1 MRVAIVALTLV
12 TLAASTAAAAD
23 DDDSPSPFEARPT
36 AVFLHAG
43 LSGPYGFAAFEAEQA
58 LSPLWT
64 VSAGFGLGEASLQ
77 GGAMTHLRFG
87 GGWSRLEIGAG
98 LSYGKHVWKDLCGDE
113 LCAQKSGT
121 VLRANLEV
129 GGSHRWP
136 RGFSM
141 KYFVGYGQVVA
152 GTLTCEAVNIDDCVA
167 NLQNE
172 GRGTVYTGFAMGASF

>member
-12 TLAASTAAAAD
+12 TLAAGTAAAAD

-58 LSPLWT
+58 LLPLWT
-64 VSAGFGLGEASLQ
+64 LSAGFGLGEASLQ

-98 LSYGKHVWKDLCGDE
+98 LSYGKHVWTDLCGDE

-152 GTLTCEAVNIDDCVA
+152 GTLTCEVVNVDNCNT